1 MKHRDDEKVKFCSSR
16 SKLVPTL
23 LALKRLSF
31 PAKFGL
37 KPHTKKLDDEK
48 DRRPIT
54 ADPIPLDLEEAI
66 LTRLPAK
73 SLMKLR
79 CVSKMWSSMIRSQKF
94 VDSYYAMSS
103 ATRSRFTI
111 AFSNG
116 VFVEDDAKRCLFIFS
131 CSHEGDKSSSSL
143 VANLNMTI
151 PGVSMSLVSMCP
163 SVHGFV
169 THSYSDRFTICNPST
184 GQALTVPC
192 KSSRTSLGY
201 DPVEDQFKALT
212 LVSSIHHHHDEGSL
226 VHEVITGI
234 GGGGGGSRREV
245 KSPLY
250 YPVKNGPCI
259 NGFMY
264 YGAWAPR
271 QRRNPVIV
279 CFDVRYERLSFIKA
293 PKDVVVL
300 ECNSILIEYNGKLA
314 SIVRCPLSFSSF
326 DLWILE
332 DVEKQE
338 WSKQTFELPY
348 SLMHMTSPGTNKA
361 GEIIFAPKAL
371 SHDVQPFCIFYYN
384 LESKSITSVRI
395 HGIGDD
401 QGFRDRYGITVADTC
416 FVSISS
422 QHVESIASF

>member
-1 MKHRDDEKVKFCSSR
+1 MKQRDDEKVKFYSSR
-16 SKLVPTL
+16 SKLVPTP
-23 LALKRLSF
+23 LALKRHCF

-37 KPHTKKLDDEK
+37 KPHTKKLGDEK
-48 DRRPIT
+48 DRRPIR

-73 SLMKLR
+73 SLMKFR

-116 VFVEDDAKRCLFIFS
+116 VFAEDDAKRCLFIFS

-143 VANLNMTI
+143 VANLDKTI

-169 THSYSDRFTICNPST
+169 THSYVDRFTICNPST
-184 GQALTVPC
+184 GQALTIPC
-192 KSSRTSLGY
+192 KRSRTSLGY

-212 LVSSIHHHHDEGSL
+212 LVSSIHHLHDEGSL

-234 GGGGGGSRREV
+234 GGGESRHEV
-245 KSPLY
+245 TSPLY

-271 QRRNPVIV
+271 LRTNPVIV

-293 PKDVVVL
+293 PKDVVFFGSD
-300 ECNSILIEYNGKLA
+300 SILIEYNGKLA
-314 SIVRCPLSFSSF
+314 SIVRYPLSFSSF

-348 SLMHMTSPGTNKA
+348 SLMHMTSRAQTRLVKSFLPQKLCHMMSSP
-361 GEIIFAPKAL
+361 FAF
-371 SHDVQPFCIFYYN
+371 S
-384 LESKSITSVRI
+384 T
-395 HGIGDD
+395 
-401 QGFRDRYGITVADTC
+401 TT
-416 FVSISS
+416 
-422 QHVESIASF
+422 